1 MVSKSEIKLVQS
13 LKLKKLRQKYDLFVA
28 EGDKTV
34 KTIIKHGGYAVDRV
48 FVKEELV
55 KDYKSLLKN
64 ESVKCADHR
73 ALKALSHFKQPSGV
87 VCLFKQNGYQE
98 AAMMKEQNRVLYLSD
113 IQDPG
118 NLGTIIRIADWFG
131 VQGIICSPKTADI
144 YNSKV
149 VQATMGSLGHIPIAK
164 IEDESFAGMFKG
176 HVKIGAVL
184 TERSQSTFQVTDRP
198 ICLVVGNEGHGISPE
213 IIDQL
218 DIHIKIPGAVN
229 RVAESLN
236 ASVATG
242 ILCHQIFG

>member
-34 KTIIKHGGYAVDRV
+34 KTIIKHGGYEVDRV
-48 FVKEELV
+48 FVTEQLAPEYESLLGKELV
-55 KDYKSLLKN
+55 KQ
-64 ESVKCADHR
+64 ADDR
-73 ALKALSHFKQPSGV
+73 ALKSLSHFKQPSGV
-87 VCLFKQNGYQE
+87 VCLFKQTGYHNSE
-98 AAMMKEQNRVLYLSD
+98 MIGTLKRALYLSD

-131 VQGIICSPKTADI
+131 IEGIACSLKTADI
-144 YNSKV
+144 YNTKV

-164 IEDESFAGMFKG
+164 IEEEDFSKIFKG
-176 HVKIGAVL
+176 YIKVGAVL
-184 TERSQSTFQVTDRP
+184 SDKSQATFPKTNQS
-198 ICLVVGNEGHGISPE
+198 ICLVIGNEGHGISPE
-213 IIDQL
+213 IIAQL
-218 DIHIKIPGAVN
+218 DIHIKIPGAEN

-242 ILCHQIFG
+242 ILCHQIFV